1 MMATKKEPSN
11 ETSNQ
16 GEKIKVCK
24 NGPYLVSAGI
34 PLIKQ
39 TIISNAEGIA
49 YEWRAESIPGLEA
62 LTEEDYALCRC
73 GRSYNKPFCDGTHL
87 LVNFDGTE
95 TASRENYL
103 DEAEKTVGPAL
114 TLTDVFKL
122 CANARFCALAGG
134 TWDLAQRSDD
144 PEAKRMAIEEAGN
157 CPAGRL
163 VVWDTEGNAI
173 EPEYEPSIGL
183 VEDPYVGVSGPLWV
197 RGCIPIESSDGSTY
211 EIRNRVTLCRCGKS
225 SNKPFCDGNH
235 ENV

>member
-62 LTEEDYALCRC
+62 LTEEDYTLCRC

-103 DEAEKTVGPAL
+103 DQAEKTVGRAVI
-114 TLTDVFKL
+114 LTDVFKL

-197 RGCIPIESSDGSTY
+197 RGCIPIESSDGTTY